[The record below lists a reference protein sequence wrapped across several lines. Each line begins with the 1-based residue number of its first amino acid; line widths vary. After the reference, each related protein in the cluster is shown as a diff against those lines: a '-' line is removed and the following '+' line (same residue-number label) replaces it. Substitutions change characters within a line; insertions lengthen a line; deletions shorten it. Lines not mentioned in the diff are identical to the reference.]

1 MTTLPPGFIPFSE
14 ILAAGPSAGP
24 ARVFAMVN
32 QSGGAGKTTSA
43 VNVAASA
50 AEYGWRTLIVD
61 GDAQCDASVA
71 CGYEPD
77 QLEGQANLYDVLLGV
92 ASFEETIVPALAG
105 AFGTRGT
112 VAIENLYIALASA
125 QLEDAEQMLATRVGR
140 EFWLRGLIDAVR
152 DKFDLIIID
161 CPGNLGLYVVNAIVA
176 CDEVIGC
183 VKPGWKEL
191 RALTRIELKIEEI
204 QSALAGV
211 KAFLGKV
218 LVVDVPTTRSQGAVY
233 DDSKKTVASAYEE
246 QMLPMIRRSPRIPEA
261 YAAQKVLRIYDRAG
275 DATQDYY
282 NVTKALG
289 FPRRKQK

>member
-14 ILAAGPSAGP
+14 VLALGAPAGP

-43 VNVAASA
+43 VNIAASA

-77 QLEGQANLYDVLLGV
+77 QLEGQATLYDVLLGV
-92 ASFEETIVPALAG
+92 ASFEDTIVPALAG
-105 AFGTRGT
+105 PFGAKGT
-112 VAIENLYIALASA
+112 VAIENLYIALASSE
-125 QLEDAEQMLATRVGR
+125 LEDAEQMLATRVGR
-140 EFWLRGLIDAVR
+140 EFWLQGLLESVRGQ
-152 DKFDLIIID
+152 FDLIIID

-204 QSALAGV
+204 QRALAGV

-218 LVVDVPTTRSQGAVY
+218 LVVDAPTSRSQGAVY
-233 DDSKKTVASAYEE
+233 DDSKKSAASTYKD
-246 QMLPMIRRSPRIPEA
+246 QMLPMVRRSPRIPEA
-261 YAAQKVLRIYDRAG
+261 YAAQKVLRVFDRTG
-275 DATQDYY
+275 EATQDYY
-282 NVTKALG
+282 DVTKALG
-289 FPRRKQK
+289 FKRRKK

>member
-1 MTTLPPGFIPFSE
+1 MLTLPPGAIPFSHV
-14 ILAAGPSAGP
+14 LSAGP
-24 ARVFAMVN
+24 LAGPAKIYAMVN

-77 QLEGQANLYDVLLGV
+77 QMEGQATLYDVLLGV
-92 ASFEETIVPALAG
+92 ANFEDTIVPALAG
-105 AFGTRGT
+105 PYGAKGT
-112 VAIENLYIALASA
+112 VAIENLYIALASSE
-125 QLEDAEQMLATRVGR
+125 LEDAEQMLATRVGR
-140 EFWLRGLIDAVR
+140 EFWLRGLIESVR
-152 DKFDLIIID
+152 GQFDLIIID

-204 QSALAGV
+204 KRALGGV

-218 LVVDVPTTRSQGAVY
+218 LVVDVPTTRSQGAIY
-233 DDSKKTVASAYEE
+233 DDSKKSVASAYAD
-246 QMLPMIRRSPRIPEA
+246 QMLPMVRRSPRIPEA
-261 YAAQKVLRIYDRAG
+261 YAAQKVLRIYDRTG
-275 DATQDYY
+275 EVTQDYY
-282 NVTKALG
+282 DITKALG
-289 FPRRKQK
+289 FKRRKK

>member
-1 MTTLPPGFIPFSE
+1 MTTLPPGYIPFSE
-14 ILAAGPSAGP
+14 VLAAGPLPGE
-24 ARVFAMVN
+24 ARIFAMVN

-43 VNVAASA
+43 VNIAASA

-77 QLEGQANLYDVLLGV
+77 RLEGQATLYDVLLGV
-92 ASFEETIVPALAG
+92 ANFEDTIVPALAG
-105 AFGTRGT
+105 AFGAKGT
-112 VAIENLYIALASA
+112 VAIENLYIALASE

-140 EFWLRGLIDAVR
+140 EFWLRGLIDTVR
-152 DKFDLIIID
+152 GMFDLIIID

-176 CDEVIGC
+176 SDEVIGC

-191 RALTRIELKIEEI
+191 RALTRIELKIEEL
-204 QSALAGV
+204 QRVLAGV

-233 DDSKKTVASAYEE
+233 DDSRKSVASAYTDR
-246 QMLPMIRRSPRIPEA
+246 MLPTVRRSPRIPES
-261 YAAQKVLRIYDRAG
+261 YAAQKVLRIFDRTG
-275 DATQDYY
+275 EATQNYY
-282 NVTKALG
+282 DITKALG
-289 FPRRKQK
+289 FPRRKQR